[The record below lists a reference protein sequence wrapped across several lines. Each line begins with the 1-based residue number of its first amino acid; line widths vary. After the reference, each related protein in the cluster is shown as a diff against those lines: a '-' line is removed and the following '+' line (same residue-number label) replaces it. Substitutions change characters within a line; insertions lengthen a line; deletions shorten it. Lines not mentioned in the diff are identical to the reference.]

1 MVIRITDNCGQ
12 HCLHC
17 MQESGPDKKNFMDME
32 TYLKTLIFI
41 KSTMTKVISI
51 SGGEPTRHP
60 DILEY
65 IHLAASTKRIVV
77 LLSNGDW
84 IFDNPRLR
92 DDLFIL
98 LLKHKN
104 LSIQITS
111 VRGIYTNYHSKTS
124 IHEALR
130 VRHTYNKVKNQIVVV
145 NKLEL
150 GYTTIGRAKTNID
163 KLDDKSFITD
173 RKAPKCFNLY
183 SIIQNF
189 SWTKDTINLKEV
201 VDIVKTQSTTS
212 LCIPMVKENGDVV
225 FGEYEACNTV
235 WNVKNDSM
243 DVKISDIVGPCGS
256 CFYSKTQK
264 EVCDQYLGVF
274 KNKYNKLD
282 SDREL
287 K

>member
-65 IHLAASTKRIVV
+65 IHLAASTKRIVA
-77 LLSNGDW
+77 LLTNGDW
-84 IFDNPRLR
+84 IFDNPKLR

-111 VRGIYTNYHSKTS
+111 VRGVYTNYHSKTS
-124 IHEALR
+124 IHEALK

-150 GYTTIGRAKTNID
+150 GYTTVGRAKTNMD
-163 KLDDKSFITD
+163 KLNDVSFITD
-173 RKAPKCFNLY
+173 RKGPKCFNLY
-183 SIIQNF
+183 SVIQNF
-189 SWTKDTINLKEV
+189 SFNKDTINLKEV
-201 VDIVKTQSTTS
+201 VDIVKTQTTGN
-212 LCIPMVKENGDVV
+212 LCIPMIKENGDMVC
-225 FGEYEACNTV
+225 GEYNACNAV

-243 DVKISDIVGPCGS
+243 EEKIADIFGP
-256 CFYSKTQK
+256 
-264 EVCDQYLGVF
+264 
-274 KNKYNKLD
+274 
-282 SDREL
+282 
-287 K
+287 

>member
-41 KSTMTKVISI
+41 KSTKTMVISI

-65 IHLAASTKRIVV
+65 LHLAASTKRVVV
-77 LLSNGDW
+77 LLTNGDW
-84 IFDNPRLR
+84 VFDNPKLR

-98 LLKHKN
+98 LLKNKN

-111 VRGIYTNYHSKTS
+111 VRGVYTNYHSKTS
-124 IHEALR
+124 IHDALR
-130 VRHTYNKVKNQIVVV
+130 VRHTYSKVKKQIVVV

-150 GYTTIGRAKTNID
+150 GITPIGRAKDNSD
-163 KLDDKSFITD
+163 KLVDKTFITD
-173 RKAPKCFNLY
+173 RKAPRCFNPY
-183 SIIQNF
+183 SVVQNF
-189 SWTKDTINLKEV
+189 SLIKDSINVVEV
-201 VDIVKTQSTTS
+201 IDIIKTQTNSS
-212 LCIPMVKENGDVV
+212 LCIPMIKENGDVV
-225 FGEYEACNTV
+225 FGEYEACNSV
-235 WNVKNDSM
+235 WNVNNDSM
-243 DVKISDIVGPCGS
+243 EVKISDIIGPCGS
-256 CFYSKTQK
+256 CFYSKIQK
-264 EVCDQYLGVF
+264 EVCDKHLGVF

>member
-1 MVIRITDNCGQ
+1 MVIRITNNCGQ

-32 TYLKTLIFI
+32 TYLKSLEFI
-41 KSTMTKVISI
+41 KATMTKVISI

-65 IHLAASTKRIVV
+65 IQLAVSTKRVVV
-77 LLSNGDW
+77 LLTNGDW
-84 IFDNPRLR
+84 VFDNPKLR

-98 LLKHKN
+98 LLKNKN
-104 LSIQITS
+104 LYIQITS
-111 VRGIYTNYHSKTS
+111 VRGVYTRYHNKTS
-124 IHEALR
+124 IHDALR

-145 NKLEL
+145 NKMEL
-150 GYTTIGRAKTNID
+150 GYTTVGRAKTNID
-163 KLDDKSFITD
+163 KLNDVSFITD

-183 SIIQNF
+183 SVIQNF
-189 SWTKDTINLKEV
+189 SFNKDTINLKEV
-201 VDIVKTQSTTS
+201 VDIVKTQTTGS
-212 LCIPMVKENGDVV
+212 LCIPMIKENGDVV
-225 FGEYEACNTV
+225 FGEYNACNAV
-235 WNVKNDSM
+235 WNIMNDSM
-243 DVKISDIVGPCGS
+243 DVKIADIIGPCGS

-264 EVCDQYLGVF
+264 EVCDQYLGIF
-274 KNKYNKLD
+274 INKYNKLY

>member
-65 IHLAASTKRIVV
+65 IHLATSTKRMVV
-77 LLSNGDW
+77 LLTNGDW
-84 IFDNPRLR
+84 VFDNPKLR

-98 LLKHKN
+98 LLKNKN

-111 VRGIYTNYHSKTS
+111 VRGVYTNYHSKTS
-124 IHEALR
+124 IEEALK
-130 VRHTYNKVKNQIVVV
+130 VRHTYKKVKNQIVVV
-145 NKLEL
+145 NKMEL
-150 GYTTIGRAKTNID
+150 GYTTVGRAKTNID
-163 KLDDKSFITD
+163 KLNDISFVTD
-173 RKAPKCFNLY
+173 RKGPKCFNPY
-183 SIIQNF
+183 SVVQNF
-189 SWTKDTINLKEV
+189 SMIKDTINIVEV
-201 VDIVKTQSTTS
+201 IDIIKTQTNSS
-212 LCIPMVKENGDVV
+212 LCIPMIKENGDMV
-225 FGEYEACNTV
+225 FGEYNACNTV
-235 WNVKNDSM
+235 WNIKNDSM
-243 DVKISDIVGPCGS
+243 EVKIADIIGPCGS

-282 SDREL
+282 SDKEL

>member
-17 MQESGPDKKNFMDME
+17 MQESGPDKKNFMDMSP
-32 TYLKTLIFI
+32 YLKSLEFI
-41 KSTMTKVISI
+41 KATMTKVISI

-65 IHLAASTKRIVV
+65 IQLAVSTKRVVV
-77 LLSNGDW
+77 LLTNGDW
-84 IFDNPRLR
+84 VFDNPKLR

-98 LLKHKN
+98 LLKNKN

-111 VRGIYTNYHSKTS
+111 VRGVYTRYHSKTS
-124 IHEALR
+124 IHDALR
-130 VRHTYNKVKNQIVVV
+130 VRHTYNKVKKQIVVV

-150 GYTTIGRAKTNID
+150 GITPIGRAKDNTD
-163 KLDDKSFITD
+163 KLMDKTFITD
-173 RKAPKCFNLY
+173 RKAPRCFNPY
-183 SIIQNF
+183 SVVQNF
-189 SWTKDTINLKEV
+189 SMIRDTINIVEV
-201 VDIVKTQSTTS
+201 IDIIKTQTNSS
-212 LCIPMVKENGDVV
+212 LCIPMIKENGDMV
-225 FGEYEACNTV
+225 FGEYEACNSV
-235 WNVKNDSM
+235 WNVMNDSTL
-243 DVKISDIVGPCGS
+243 VKIDNIIGPCGS

-264 EVCDQYLGVF
+264 ETCDKHLGVF

-282 SDREL
+282 SDKEL